1 MAGSDFISTKPTPLI
16 PSEVEGPAHLL
27 ARPSTSL
34 GMSGASNFGIRLRTC
49 KRGATALE
57 FALIAPPLL
66 MLLIGT
72 MDVGRLLWTRA
83 ALHDA
88 VARAARCAAVTPDI
102 CGNPDE
108 IGAFARTSAT
118 KSALGDA
125 QFTLQHGFCGVQVRA
140 RLGYHAL
147 VPFFGWLAPELEATA
162 CVP

>member
-1 MAGSDFISTKPTPLI
+1 MIVTR
-16 PSEVEGPAHLL
+16 L
-27 ARPSTSL
+27 ARCS
-34 GMSGASNFGIRLRTC
+34 
-49 KRGATALE
+49 RGATALE
-57 FALIAPPLL
+57 FALISPPLL

-83 ALHDA
+83 ALQDA
-88 VARAARCAAVTPDI
+88 VVRAARCVAVTPKI

-108 IGAFARTSAT
+108 IGTFARDSAT
-118 KSALGDA
+118 KSALGDVE
-125 QFTLQHGFCGVQVRA
+125 FTLQHGFCGVQVRA

>member
-1 MAGSDFISTKPTPLI
+1 MLATR
-16 PSEVEGPAHLL
+16 L
-27 ARPSTSL
+27 ARCS
-34 GMSGASNFGIRLRTC
+34 
-49 KRGATALE
+49 RGATALE

-88 VARAARCAAVTPDI
+88 VARAARCVAVTPEI
-102 CGNPDE
+102 CGNPHE
-108 IGAFARTSAT
+108 IGAFVRYSAT
-118 KSALGDA
+118 ISALGDVE
-125 QFTLQHGFCGVQVRA
+125 FSLQHGFCGIQVRA

-147 VPFFGWLAPELEATA
+147 VPFFGLLAPELEATA